1 MERRIIG
8 YCRVS
13 GEGQHGNDQD
23 GIPRQHRVIESW
35 AKKNKLQISQW
46 IEDLGVSGTL
56 AFAERPELSKL
67 LVNLKPSG
75 IFVVEK
81 ADRLARDL
89 IEGELIIRHLS
100 KSGWQVISAETGEDL
115 ANSESPTAILMRQL
129 TGAIA
134 EFDRRNIVTR
144 LKVSRDRKRK
154 ETGRCEG
161 RKAFSDQNV
170 LIRIRKLIRKKNG
183 IKPSLQWVANQ
194 LNAEGTKSD
203 SGKLWTSGMV
213 YHFVY
218 GAGAKIKREPICN
231 HLKI

>member
-1 MERRIIG
+1 MNMDPRIIG

-13 GEGQHGNDQD
+13 GDGQHGNDQD
-23 GIPRQHRVIESW
+23 GVPRQHRVIESW
-35 AKKNKLQISQW
+35 AKKNKQQISEW

-56 AFAERPELSKL
+56 AFADRPELSKL
-67 LVNLKPSG
+67 LANIYPAG

-100 KSGWQVISAETGEDL
+100 KAGWKVISAETGEDL

-134 EFDRRNIVTR
+134 EFDRRNIVAR
-144 LKVSRDRKRK
+144 LKVSRERKRK

-161 RKAFSDQNV
+161 RKAFNNQNV
-170 LIRIRKLIRKKNG
+170 LIRIRKLMRKKNG
-183 IKPSLQWVANQ
+183 TKPSLQWVANH
-194 LNAEGTKSD
+194 LNAEGMITA
-203 SGKLWTSGMV
+203 SGKMWTTGMV

-218 GAGAKIKREPICN
+218 GAGAKVKRESEI
-231 HLKI
+231 LSK

>member
-13 GEGQHGNDQD
+13 GDGQHGNDQD

-56 AFAERPELSKL
+56 AFADRPELSKL
-67 LVNLKPSG
+67 LANLKPAG

-100 KSGWQVISAETGEDL
+100 KAGWQVISAETGEDL
-115 ANSESPTAILMRQL
+115 GNSESPTAILMRQL

-134 EFDRRNIVTR
+134 EFDRRNIVAR
-144 LKVSRDRKRK
+144 LRVSRERKRK
-154 ETGRCEG
+154 ESGKCEG
-161 RKAFSDQNV
+161 RKAFSDQNA
-170 LIRIRKLIRKKNG
+170 LNQIKRLIRKKCG
-183 IKPSLQWVANQ
+183 VKPSLQWVANQ
-194 LNAEGTKSD
+194 LNAKGVKSA
-203 SGKLWTSGMV
+203 SGKIWTTGMV
-213 YHFVY
+213 YHFVH
-218 GAGAKIKREPICN
+218 GAGAKVKRKPVVFS
-231 HLKI
+231 K

>member
-13 GEGQHGNDQD
+13 GDGQHGNDQD
-23 GIPRQHRVIESW
+23 GIPRQHRIIESW
-35 AKKNKLQISQW
+35 AKKNKVQISQW

-56 AFAERPELSKL
+56 AFADRPELSKL
-67 LVNLKPSG
+67 LTNLTPAG
-75 IFVVEK
+75 VFVVEK

-115 ANSESPTAILMRQL
+115 GNSESPTAILMRQL

-134 EFDRRNIVTR
+134 EFDRRNIVAR
-144 LKVSRDRKRK
+144 LRVSRERRRK
-154 ETGRCEG
+154 EIGKCEG
-161 RKAFSDQNV
+161 RKAFCDKNA
-170 LIRIRKLIRKKNG
+170 LARIRKLMRKKSG
-183 IKPSLQWVANQ
+183 TKPSLQWVANQ
-194 LNAEGTKSD
+194 LNAEGTKSA
-203 SGKLWTSGMV
+203 SGKIWSAGMV

-218 GAGAKIKREPICN
+218 GAGVKVKRTPVGA
-231 HLKI
+231 